1 MTKKEL
7 IDLLLSDKFSMIPD
21 DAQVVF
27 RTNKRLRLCQ
37 PLRLDYISSDMEFE
51 PDPYWRMRNAH
62 ITIAS
67 TLPPPGIK
75 TTAIVID
82 ALPKQWLKDNLNMTF
97 DL

>member
-7 IDLLLSDKFSMIPD
+7 IDLLLSEKCSMIPD

-51 PDPYWRMRNAH
+51 PDPYWERMH
-62 ITIAS
+62 GFEPIT
-67 TLPPPGIK
+67 TPPPGIK
-75 TTAIVID
+75 TAAIVID
-82 ALPKQWLKDNLNMTF
+82 ALPTQWLKDKLNMTF
-97 DL
+97 NL